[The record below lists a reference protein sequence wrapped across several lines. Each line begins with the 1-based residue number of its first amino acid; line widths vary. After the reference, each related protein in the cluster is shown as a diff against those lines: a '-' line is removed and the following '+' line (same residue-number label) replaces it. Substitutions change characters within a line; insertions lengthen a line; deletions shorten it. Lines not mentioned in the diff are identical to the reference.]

1 MTTENQHSAPDYAG
15 AHRGMFWG
23 VVKAAISTRQ
33 TLYLCDRHYTT
44 KAFLPHQR
52 VTTEGKAMEFKKGDV
67 VTWSSQAAGSWKT
80 KTGVITEVWEYK
92 KQTRYTVKVD
102 PKEGSTAKP
111 KFYYPRTS
119 ALQKVS

>member
-1 MTTENQHSAPDYAG
+1 MQKQTFSAKALGNEYAT
-15 AHRGMFWG
+15 G
-23 VVKAAISTRQ
+23 VSRPAV
-33 TLYLCDRHYTT
+33 LTT
-44 KAFLPHQR
+44 KTFLPHQR
-52 VTTEGKAMEFKKGDV
+52 VTTEGKAMELKKGDV

-80 KTGVITEVWEYK
+80 KTGVITEVREYK
-92 KQTRYTVKVD
+92 KQKRYTVRVD